1 MTEPIITISKNFAV
15 IPFNEHTIYDMILQC
30 L

>member
-1 MTEPIITISKNFAV
+1 MTEPIITISTDFVA